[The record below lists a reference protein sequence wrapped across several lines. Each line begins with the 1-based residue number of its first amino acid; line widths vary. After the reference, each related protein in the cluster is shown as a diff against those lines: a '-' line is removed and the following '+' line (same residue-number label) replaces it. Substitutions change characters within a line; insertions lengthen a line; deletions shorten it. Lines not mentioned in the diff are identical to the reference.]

1 MRGKRRRARVIPR
14 ARPVM
19 TRPDPTDEPIDRIRP
34 PSHDEGVSGDG
45 TACDDPAPVRPL
57 I

>member
-45 TACDDPAPVRPL
+45 TTCDDPAPVRPL